1 MMVIPRQKGNIELP
15 VTIVTS
21 GSSMFPLL
29 KGPEGPLIYFLLPL
43 PLKNRPRCENNQDN

>member
-29 KGPEGPLIYFLLPL
+29 KEGLNGGTSITL
-43 PLKNRPRCENNQDN
+43 NT